1 MSEHNLILEFYK
13 PTYNLDFDYDGDG
26 GLDLHFT
33 NIKGEFFMTMN
44 DSYNSVYIEDED
56 CEFSKGEMFAT
67 VDLGD
72 LVERIINGEF
82 RQTNG
87 KAVSDWGKRF
97 IGDGEEQIEFN
108 GKNYADG
115 SLFWD
120 DFFKEMSKD
129 EIKDFMTFCEDYLDL
144 PNIEVDTVS
153 NKYDFENGKVELK
166 SNGKWSITVNDD
178 YTIILVDKFTCN
190 STDAC
195 DAYDVASSESD
206 EDDYYESKKSTRK
219 SLKESS
225 KILAKNKKGKVVGYI
240 EPQKDGSFGY
250 AFGSPSQK
258 EVIMFYVDTL
268 EQAKDRIA
276 EHSYDDVIFESKKS
290 VKRSLKEEKVTD
302 SLFQNIVF
310 SMIKKF
316 KLKKEYDV
324 ERPSWSVFN
333 FRHKNKDAQF
343 AITFDERGH
352 GDFLYGE
359 VLAFGDEKDDIFK
372 YKTDEVKVDSYNIEK
387 ECSNIIADCLAFID
401 VNKKI
406 TIFESEKSTKKSLK
420 ENELFSS
427 NTPYEIKV
435 NGKKIKSHSD
445 YEVVYDRV
453 ENDEYILGIKIKGVG
468 NVQLRFS
475 SKNEAKEL
483 GWIINESKKSA
494 RKNLKEGISA
504 FNKAIAKKYNETEP
518 NSVGQYYLDWRFD
531 LQDEKDNIEA
541 IADRCGVTV
550 EFQSDE
556 GYFEVFEESK
566 KSARKSL
573 KEYLVKGLDVDF
585 VVDHLLSLEDP
596 NNFDLI
602 NELDDLWKLYKKSW
616 SKFNKS
622 LSDFWK
628 VMKDI
633 EKLDS
638 FDDNCKEIIDA
649 WYDDI
654 EKIFYSDDNLENL
667 KLNFGFEG
675 NDVF

>member
-13 PTYNLDFDYDGDG
+13 PTYNLDFGYDGDG

-87 KAVSDWGKRF
+87 KAFSDWGKRF

-153 NKYDFENGKVELK
+153 DKYDFENGKVELK
-166 SNGKWSITVNDD
+166 SNGKWGITVNDD
-178 YTIILVDKFTCN
+178 YTIISVDKFTCN

-206 EDDYYESKKSTRK
+206 GDDYYESKKS
-219 SLKESS
+219 
-225 KILAKNKKGKVVGYI
+225 
-240 EPQKDGSFGY
+240 
-250 AFGSPSQK
+250 
-258 EVIMFYVDTL
+258 
-268 EQAKDRIA
+268 
-276 EHSYDDVIFESKKS
+276 
-290 VKRSLKEEKVTD
+290 VKR
-302 SLFQNIVF
+302 
-310 SMIKKF
+310 
-316 KLKKEYDV
+316 
-324 ERPSWSVFN
+324 
-333 FRHKNKDAQF
+333 
-343 AITFDERGH
+343 
-352 GDFLYGE
+352 
-359 VLAFGDEKDDIFK
+359 
-372 YKTDEVKVDSYNIEK
+372 
-387 ECSNIIADCLAFID
+387 
-401 VNKKI
+401 
-406 TIFESEKSTKKSLK
+406 
-420 ENELFSS
+420 
-427 NTPYEIKV
+427 
-435 NGKKIKSHSD
+435 
-445 YEVVYDRV
+445 
-453 ENDEYILGIKIKGVG
+453 
-468 NVQLRFS
+468 
-475 SKNEAKEL
+475 
-483 GWIINESKKSA
+483 
-494 RKNLKEGISA
+494 
-504 FNKAIAKKYNETEP
+504 
-518 NSVGQYYLDWRFD
+518 
-531 LQDEKDNIEA
+531 
-541 IADRCGVTV
+541 
-550 EFQSDE
+550 
-556 GYFEVFEESK
+556 
-566 KSARKSL
+566 SL

-602 NELDDLWKLYKKSW
+602 NKLDDLWKVYNKSW
-616 SKFNKS
+616 NKFNKS

-633 EKLDS
+633 KKLDS
-638 FDDNCKEIIDA
+638 FDKTCKGIIDA

-654 EKIFYSDDNLENL
+654 EKIFYSDDNFENL

>member
-87 KAVSDWGKRF
+87 KAINDWSKRF

-115 SLFWD
+115 SLFWN
-120 DFFKEMSKD
+120 DFFKEMPKD

-153 NKYDFENGKVELK
+153 DKYDFENGKVELK
-166 SNGKWSITVNDD
+166 SNGKWGITVNDD
-178 YTIILVDKFTCN
+178 YTIISVDKFTCN

-195 DAYDVASSESD
+195 NAYDVASSESD
-206 EDDYYESKKSTRK
+206 EDDYYESKKSIRKSIKESKVDFQSVIDRVLPKEYAKNKNAYRYALSCVTSLYNEDEYDSDSAKVYFLNCYISDLFPSWVDELGEEEIDAFANALYDGTMKWSDIDSSWFESKKSARK
-219 SLKESS
+219 SLKE
-225 KILAKNKKGKVVGYI
+225 
-240 EPQKDGSFGY
+240 
-250 AFGSPSQK
+250 
-258 EVIMFYVDTL
+258 
-268 EQAKDRIA
+268 
-276 EHSYDDVIFESKKS
+276 
-290 VKRSLKEEKVTD
+290 EKATD
-302 SLFQNIVF
+302 SLFEDVIF

-324 ERPSWSVFN
+324 ERPSWTVFN

-401 VNKKI
+401 ANKKI
-406 TIFESEKSTKKSLK
+406 TIFESEKSTK
-420 ENELFSS
+420 
-427 NTPYEIKV
+427 
-435 NGKKIKSHSD
+435 
-445 YEVVYDRV
+445 
-453 ENDEYILGIKIKGVG
+453 
-468 NVQLRFS
+468 
-475 SKNEAKEL
+475 
-483 GWIINESKKSA
+483 
-494 RKNLKEGISA
+494 
-504 FNKAIAKKYNETEP
+504 
-518 NSVGQYYLDWRFD
+518 
-531 LQDEKDNIEA
+531 
-541 IADRCGVTV
+541 
-550 EFQSDE
+550 
-556 GYFEVFEESK
+556 
-566 KSARKSL
+566 KSL

-585 VVDHLLSLEDP
+585 VVDHLLSLEDLD
-596 NNFDLI
+596 NFDLI
-602 NELDDLWKLYKKSW
+602 NELGDLWEVYNKSW

-622 LSDFWK
+622 LSDFWE

-633 EKLDS
+633 KKLNS
-638 FDDNCKEIIDA
+638 FDKTCKEIIDA
-649 WYDDI
+649 WCDDI
-654 EKIFYSDDNLENL
+654 EKIFYSNDNLENL
-667 KLNFGFEG
+667 KLNYGFEG

>member
-67 VDLGD
+67 VDLGG

-87 KAVSDWGKRF
+87 KAINDWSKRF

-115 SLFWD
+115 SLFWN
-120 DFFKEMSKD
+120 DFFKEMPKD

-166 SNGKWSITVNDD
+166 SNGKWGITVNDD
-178 YTIILVDKFTCN
+178 YTIISVDKFTCN

-206 EDDYYESKKSTRK
+206 EDDYYESKKS
-219 SLKESS
+219 
-225 KILAKNKKGKVVGYI
+225 
-240 EPQKDGSFGY
+240 
-250 AFGSPSQK
+250 
-258 EVIMFYVDTL
+258 
-268 EQAKDRIA
+268 
-276 EHSYDDVIFESKKS
+276 

-302 SLFQNIVF
+302 SLFQNVVF

-401 VNKKI
+401 ANKKI
-406 TIFESEKSTKKSLK
+406 TIFESEKS
-420 ENELFSS
+420 
-427 NTPYEIKV
+427 IK
-435 NGKKIKSHSD
+435 
-445 YEVVYDRV
+445 
-453 ENDEYILGIKIKGVG
+453 
-468 NVQLRFS
+468 
-475 SKNEAKEL
+475 
-483 GWIINESKKSA
+483 
-494 RKNLKEGISA
+494 
-504 FNKAIAKKYNETEP
+504 
-518 NSVGQYYLDWRFD
+518 
-531 LQDEKDNIEA
+531 
-541 IADRCGVTV
+541 
-550 EFQSDE
+550 
-556 GYFEVFEESK
+556 
-566 KSARKSL
+566 KSL

-602 NELDDLWKLYKKSW
+602 NKLDDLWEVYNKSW

-638 FDDNCKEIIDA
+638 FDDTCKEIIDA

-654 EKIFYSDDNLENL
+654 EKIFYSDNNLENL
-667 KLNFGFEG
+667 KLNYGFKG
-675 NDVF
+675 NDIF

>member
-67 VDLGD
+67 VDLSD

-87 KAVSDWGKRF
+87 KAFSDWGKRF

-120 DFFKEMSKD
+120 DFFKEMPKD

-153 NKYDFENGKVELK
+153 DKYDFENGEVELK
-166 SNGKWSITVNDD
+166 SNGKWDITVNDD
-178 YTIILVDKFTCN
+178 YTIISVDKFTCN

-206 EDDYYESKKSTRK
+206 EDDYYESKKSVRK
-219 SLKESS
+219 NLKEGISAFN
-225 KILAKNKKGKVVGYI
+225 KAIAKKYNETEPNSVGQYYLDWRFDLHDEKDNI
-240 EPQKDGSFGY
+240 EAIADRCGVTVEFQSDEGY
-250 AFGSPSQK
+250 F
-258 EVIMFYVDTL
+258 EVF
-268 EQAKDRIA
+268 E
-276 EHSYDDVIFESKKS
+276 ESKKS

-420 ENELFSS
+420 
-427 NTPYEIKV
+427 K
-435 NGKKIKSHSD
+435 
-445 YEVVYDRV
+445 
-453 ENDEYILGIKIKGVG
+453 
-468 NVQLRFS
+468 
-475 SKNEAKEL
+475 
-483 GWIINESKKSA
+483 
-494 RKNLKEGISA
+494 
-504 FNKAIAKKYNETEP
+504 
-518 NSVGQYYLDWRFD
+518 
-531 LQDEKDNIEA
+531 
-541 IADRCGVTV
+541 
-550 EFQSDE
+550 
-556 GYFEVFEESK
+556 
-566 KSARKSL
+566 
-573 KEYLVKGLDVDF
+573 YLVKGLDVDF

-602 NELDDLWKLYKKSW
+602 NELGDLWEVYKKSW

-628 VMKDI
+628 VMKNI

-667 KLNFGFEG
+667 KLNYGFEG

>member
-1 MSEHNLILEFYK
+1 MVIDYILDRKDGYGYDVKEFY
-13 PTYNLDFDYDGDG
+13 
-26 GLDLHFT
+26 
-33 NIKGEFFMTMN
+33 
-44 DSYNSVYIEDED
+44 
-56 CEFSKGEMFAT
+56 
-67 VDLGD
+67 
-72 LVERIINGEF
+72 
-82 RQTNG
+82 
-87 KAVSDWGKRF
+87 
-97 IGDGEEQIEFN
+97 
-108 GKNYADG
+108 
-115 SLFWD
+115 
-120 DFFKEMSKD
+120 
-129 EIKDFMTFCEDYLDL
+129 
-144 PNIEVDTVS
+144 
-153 NKYDFENGKVELK
+153 
-166 SNGKWSITVNDD
+166 
-178 YTIILVDKFTCN
+178 
-190 STDAC
+190 DAC
-195 DAYDVASSESD
+195 MAYEEFDIARALDSGTEKDVKKALCDYVIYNDYPKSICKYINSENWLD
-206 EDDYYESKKSTRK
+206 DDYYESKKSVHK

-290 VKRSLKEEKVTD
+290 ARKSLKEEKATD
-302 SLFQNIVF
+302 SLFEDVVF

-324 ERPSWSVFN
+324 ERPSWTVFN

-401 VNKKI
+401 ANKKI
-406 TIFESEKSTKKSLK
+406 TIFESKKSVKRSLK
-420 ENELFSS
+420 EGF
-427 NTPYEIKV
+427 
-435 NGKKIKSHSD
+435 
-445 YEVVYDRV
+445 
-453 ENDEYILGIKIKGVG
+453 NDELIATSYDGETTLYLSDERQANHGKDPHYEFKLGENGYFTRYIRCDDNRCENVVLDWIKEFDLDISKSEISKIIK
-468 NVQLRFS
+468 LH
-475 SKNEAKEL
+475 
-483 GWIINESKKSA
+483 ESKKSA
-494 RKNLKEGISA
+494 RKNSLKEEAMTTKLFRFVQDLYDLHYITEEQL
-504 FNKAIAKKYNETEP
+504 NK
-518 NSVGQYYLDWRFD
+518 
-531 LQDEKDNIEA
+531 
-541 IADRCGVTV
+541 
-550 EFQSDE
+550 FQTHD
-556 GYFEVFEESK
+556 FSK
-566 KSARKSL
+566 KEIKVLEHNYEIYKTSNEFDEINNAIKLTVNMINSFTESL

-585 VVDHLLSLEDP
+585 VVDHFLSLEDP

-616 SKFNKS
+616 NKFNKS

-633 EKLDS
+633 KKLDS
-638 FDDNCKEIIDA
+638 FDKTCKEIIDA

-667 KLNFGFEG
+667 KLNYGFEG

>member
-13 PTYNLDFDYDGDG
+13 PTYNLDFDYDGNG
-26 GLDLHFT
+26 GLDLYFT

-87 KAVSDWGKRF
+87 KAINDWSKRF

-120 DFFKEMSKD
+120 DFFKEMPKD

-144 PNIEVDTVS
+144 PNIELDTVS
-153 NKYDFENGKVELK
+153 DKYYFENGKVELK
-166 SNGKWSITVNDD
+166 SNGKWGITVNDD
-178 YTIILVDKFTCN
+178 YTIISVDKFTCN

-206 EDDYYESKKSTRK
+206 EDD
-219 SLKESS
+219 
-225 KILAKNKKGKVVGYI
+225 
-240 EPQKDGSFGY
+240 
-250 AFGSPSQK
+250 
-258 EVIMFYVDTL
+258 FY
-268 EQAKDRIA
+268 
-276 EHSYDDVIFESKKS
+276 ESKKS

-302 SLFQNIVF
+302 SLFQNVVF

-401 VNKKI
+401 ANKKI
-406 TIFESEKSTKKSLK
+406 TIF
-420 ENELFSS
+420 
-427 NTPYEIKV
+427 
-435 NGKKIKSHSD
+435 
-445 YEVVYDRV
+445 
-453 ENDEYILGIKIKGVG
+453 
-468 NVQLRFS
+468 
-475 SKNEAKEL
+475 
-483 GWIINESKKSA
+483 ESKKSA

-518 NSVGQYYLDWRFD
+518 NSAGQYYLDWRFD

-566 KSARKSL
+566 KSAKTMNEKISPKYVYNFKNDGDYMISMFDDYNFEILAIPDGKSLFSKDLPKFKIEKTYIYEQYNDDIWLFVGEVEELGWCFIAFDKDSNNSNVYAYQYGDNKNYAYIPFHSYISYLENKKVYRTHNAESKKSAKKSL
-573 KEYLVKGLDVDF
+573 KESTDESFSLYDLNKHDPFVKEWIRNINKELRDVSIESIGDDEIIFRVWFDETMDLD
-585 VVDHLLSLEDP
+585 
-596 NNFDLI
+596 I
-602 NELDDLWKLYKKSW
+602 
-616 SKFNKS
+616 
-622 LSDFWK
+622 
-628 VMKDI
+628 
-633 EKLDS
+633 
-638 FDDNCKEIIDA
+638 FDDIVTDCMPSILIEFMSDMNIDFNYQFVYADDKFTENDYVFIRFVA
-649 WYDDI
+649 W
-654 EKIFYSDDNLENL
+654 
-667 KLNFGFEG
+667 
-675 NDVF
+675 

>member
-87 KAVSDWGKRF
+87 KAISDWGKRF

-144 PNIEVDTVS
+144 PNIELDTVS
-153 NKYDFENGKVELK
+153 DKYDFENGEVELK
-166 SNGKWSITVNDD
+166 SNGKWGITVNDD
-178 YTIILVDKFTCN
+178 YTIISVDKFTCN

-206 EDDYYESKKSTRK
+206 EDDYYESKKS
-219 SLKESS
+219 
-225 KILAKNKKGKVVGYI
+225 
-240 EPQKDGSFGY
+240 
-250 AFGSPSQK
+250 
-258 EVIMFYVDTL
+258 
-268 EQAKDRIA
+268 
-276 EHSYDDVIFESKKS
+276 

-302 SLFQNIVF
+302 SLFQNVVF

-401 VNKKI
+401 ANKKI
-406 TIFESEKSTKKSLK
+406 TILESEKSIKKSLKESSKILAKNKKGKVVGYIEPQKDGSFGYAFGSPSQKEVIMFYVDTLEQAKDRIAEHSYDDVIFESEKS
-420 ENELFSS
+420 
-427 NTPYEIKV
+427 
-435 NGKKIKSHSD
+435 
-445 YEVVYDRV
+445 
-453 ENDEYILGIKIKGVG
+453 
-468 NVQLRFS
+468 
-475 SKNEAKEL
+475 AK
-483 GWIINESKKSA
+483 
-494 RKNLKEGISA
+494 
-504 FNKAIAKKYNETEP
+504 
-518 NSVGQYYLDWRFD
+518 
-531 LQDEKDNIEA
+531 
-541 IADRCGVTV
+541 
-550 EFQSDE
+550 
-556 GYFEVFEESK
+556 
-566 KSARKSL
+566 KSL

-585 VVDHLLSLEDP
+585 VVDHLLSLEDLD
-596 NNFDLI
+596 NIDLI
-602 NELDDLWKLYKKSW
+602 NKLGDLWEVYKKSW

-628 VMKDI
+628 VMKNI

-638 FDDNCKEIIDA
+638 FDDTCKEIIDA

-667 KLNFGFEG
+667 KLNYGFEG

>member
-87 KAVSDWGKRF
+87 KAFSDWGKRF

-166 SNGKWSITVNDD
+166 SNGKWGITVNDD
-178 YTIILVDKFTCN
+178 YTIISVDKFTCN

-206 EDDYYESKKSTRK
+206 EDDYYESKKS
-219 SLKESS
+219 
-225 KILAKNKKGKVVGYI
+225 V
-240 EPQKDGSFGY
+240 
-250 AFGSPSQK
+250 
-258 EVIMFYVDTL
+258 
-268 EQAKDRIA
+268 
-276 EHSYDDVIFESKKS
+276 
-290 VKRSLKEEKVTD
+290 
-302 SLFQNIVF
+302 
-310 SMIKKF
+310 
-316 KLKKEYDV
+316 
-324 ERPSWSVFN
+324 
-333 FRHKNKDAQF
+333 
-343 AITFDERGH
+343 
-352 GDFLYGE
+352 
-359 VLAFGDEKDDIFK
+359 
-372 YKTDEVKVDSYNIEK
+372 
-387 ECSNIIADCLAFID
+387 
-401 VNKKI
+401 
-406 TIFESEKSTKKSLK
+406 
-420 ENELFSS
+420 
-427 NTPYEIKV
+427 
-435 NGKKIKSHSD
+435 
-445 YEVVYDRV
+445 
-453 ENDEYILGIKIKGVG
+453 
-468 NVQLRFS
+468 
-475 SKNEAKEL
+475 
-483 GWIINESKKSA
+483 

-566 KSARKSL
+566 KSAKKSL
-573 KEYLVKGLDVDF
+573 KKYLVKGLDVDF
-585 VVDHLLSLEDP
+585 VVDHLLSLEDLD
-596 NNFDLI
+596 NFDLI
-602 NELDDLWKLYKKSW
+602 NELGDLWEVYNKSW

-622 LSDFWK
+622 LSDFWE

-633 EKLDS
+633 KKLNS
-638 FDDNCKEIIDA
+638 FDKTCKEIIDA
-649 WYDDI
+649 WCDDI
-654 EKIFYSDDNLENL
+654 EKIFYSNDNLENL
-667 KLNFGFEG
+667 KLNYGFKG

>member
-44 DSYNSVYIEDED
+44 DGYNSVYIEDED

-67 VDLGD
+67 VDLSD

-87 KAVSDWGKRF
+87 KAFSDWGKRF

-120 DFFKEMSKD
+120 DFFKEMPKD

-166 SNGKWSITVNDD
+166 SNGKWGITVNDD
-178 YTIILVDKFTCN
+178 YTIISVDKFTCN

-206 EDDYYESKKSTRK
+206 EDDYYESKKSARK
-219 SLKESS
+219 NLKEGISAFN
-225 KILAKNKKGKVVGYI
+225 KAIAKKYNETEPNSVGQYYLDWRFDLQDEKDNI
-240 EPQKDGSFGY
+240 EAIADRCGVTVEFQSDEGY
-250 AFGSPSQK
+250 F
-258 EVIMFYVDTL
+258 EVF
-268 EQAKDRIA
+268 E
-276 EHSYDDVIFESKKS
+276 ESKKS

-401 VNKKI
+401 ANKKI

-420 ENELFSS
+420 E
-427 NTPYEIKV
+427 K
-435 NGKKIKSHSD
+435 
-445 YEVVYDRV
+445 
-453 ENDEYILGIKIKGVG
+453 
-468 NVQLRFS
+468 
-475 SKNEAKEL
+475 
-483 GWIINESKKSA
+483 
-494 RKNLKEGISA
+494 
-504 FNKAIAKKYNETEP
+504 
-518 NSVGQYYLDWRFD
+518 
-531 LQDEKDNIEA
+531 
-541 IADRCGVTV
+541 VTV
-550 EFQSDE
+550 
-556 GYFEVFEESK
+556 
-566 KSARKSL
+566 AKSL
-573 KEYLVKGLDVDF
+573 KIIERA
-585 VVDHLLSLEDP
+585 LL
-596 NNFDLI
+596 DLI
-602 NELDDLWKLYKKSW
+602 HDDTIQEEFNMAFEDNGIYDSVDDMFEVSVHNVLNKL
-616 SKFNKS
+616 
-622 LSDFWK
+622 L
-628 VMKDI
+628 
-633 EKLDS
+633 
-638 FDDNCKEIIDA
+638 KEHTITVLP
-649 WYDDI
+649 
-654 EKIFYSDDNLENL
+654 F
-667 KLNFGFEG
+667 
-675 NDVF
+675 

>member
-120 DFFKEMSKD
+120 DFFKEMPKD

-153 NKYDFENGKVELK
+153 DKYDFENGKVELK
-166 SNGKWSITVNDD
+166 SNGKWGITVNDD
-178 YTIILVDKFTCN
+178 YTIISVDKFTCN

-206 EDDYYESKKSTRK
+206 EDDYYESKKSVHK

-290 VKRSLKEEKVTD
+290 
-302 SLFQNIVF
+302 
-310 SMIKKF
+310 
-316 KLKKEYDV
+316 
-324 ERPSWSVFN
+324 
-333 FRHKNKDAQF
+333 
-343 AITFDERGH
+343 
-352 GDFLYGE
+352 
-359 VLAFGDEKDDIFK
+359 
-372 YKTDEVKVDSYNIEK
+372 
-387 ECSNIIADCLAFID
+387 
-401 VNKKI
+401 
-406 TIFESEKSTKKSLK
+406 
-420 ENELFSS
+420 
-427 NTPYEIKV
+427 
-435 NGKKIKSHSD
+435 
-445 YEVVYDRV
+445 
-453 ENDEYILGIKIKGVG
+453 
-468 NVQLRFS
+468 
-475 SKNEAKEL
+475 
-483 GWIINESKKSA
+483 A

-518 NSVGQYYLDWRFD
+518 NSAGQYYLDWRFD

-573 KEYLVKGLDVDF
+573 KEKVTVVKSLKIIERA
-585 VVDHLLSLEDP
+585 LL
-596 NNFDLI
+596 DLI
-602 NELDDLWKLYKKSW
+602 HDDTIQEEFNMAFDIDSVDDMFEVSVHNVLNKL
-616 SKFNKS
+616 
-622 LSDFWK
+622 L
-628 VMKDI
+628 
-633 EKLDS
+633 
-638 FDDNCKEIIDA
+638 KEHTIA
-649 WYDDI
+649 VLP
-654 EKIFYSDDNLENL
+654 F
-667 KLNFGFEG
+667 
-675 NDVF
+675 

>member
-87 KAVSDWGKRF
+87 KAINDWSKRF

-120 DFFKEMSKD
+120 DFFKEMPKD
-129 EIKDFMTFCEDYLDL
+129 EIKDFMIFCEDYLDL
-144 PNIEVDTVS
+144 PNIELDTVS
-153 NKYDFENGKVELK
+153 DKYDFENGKVELK
-166 SNGKWSITVNDD
+166 SNGKWGITVNDD
-178 YTIILVDKFTCN
+178 YTIISVDKFTCN
-190 STDAC
+190 STDTC
-195 DAYDVASSESD
+195 DVYDIASSESD

-290 VKRSLKEEKVTD
+290 
-302 SLFQNIVF
+302 
-310 SMIKKF
+310 
-316 KLKKEYDV
+316 
-324 ERPSWSVFN
+324 
-333 FRHKNKDAQF
+333 
-343 AITFDERGH
+343 
-352 GDFLYGE
+352 
-359 VLAFGDEKDDIFK
+359 
-372 YKTDEVKVDSYNIEK
+372 
-387 ECSNIIADCLAFID
+387 
-401 VNKKI
+401 
-406 TIFESEKSTKKSLK
+406 
-420 ENELFSS
+420 
-427 NTPYEIKV
+427 
-435 NGKKIKSHSD
+435 
-445 YEVVYDRV
+445 
-453 ENDEYILGIKIKGVG
+453 
-468 NVQLRFS
+468 
-475 SKNEAKEL
+475 
-483 GWIINESKKSA
+483 A

-518 NSVGQYYLDWRFD
+518 NSAGQYYLDWRFD

-566 KSARKSL
+566 KSARKSIKESKVDFQSVIDRVLPKEYAKNKNAYRYALSCVTSLYNEDEYDSDSAKVYFLNCYISDLFPSWVDELGEEEIDAFANALYDGTMKWSDIDSSWFESKKSAKKSL

-585 VVDHLLSLEDP
+585 VVDHLLSLEDLD
-596 NNFDLI
+596 NIDLI
-602 NELDDLWKLYKKSW
+602 NKLGDLWEVYKKSW

-628 VMKDI
+628 VMKNI

-638 FDDNCKEIIDA
+638 FDKTCKEIIDA

-654 EKIFYSDDNLENL
+654 EKIFYSDDNPENL
-667 KLNFGFEG
+667 KLNYGFEG
-675 NDVF
+675 NDIF

>member
-72 LVERIINGEF
+72 LVERIIDGEF

-87 KAVSDWGKRF
+87 KAINDWSKRF

-120 DFFKEMSKD
+120 DFFKEMPKD

-153 NKYDFENGKVELK
+153 DKYDFENGKVELK
-166 SNGKWSITVNDD
+166 SNGKWGITVNDD
-178 YTIILVDKFTCN
+178 YTIISVDKFTCD

-206 EDDYYESKKSTRK
+206 GDDYYESKKSVHK

-290 VKRSLKEEKVTD
+290 
-302 SLFQNIVF
+302 
-310 SMIKKF
+310 
-316 KLKKEYDV
+316 
-324 ERPSWSVFN
+324 
-333 FRHKNKDAQF
+333 
-343 AITFDERGH
+343 
-352 GDFLYGE
+352 
-359 VLAFGDEKDDIFK
+359 
-372 YKTDEVKVDSYNIEK
+372 
-387 ECSNIIADCLAFID
+387 
-401 VNKKI
+401 
-406 TIFESEKSTKKSLK
+406 
-420 ENELFSS
+420 
-427 NTPYEIKV
+427 
-435 NGKKIKSHSD
+435 
-445 YEVVYDRV
+445 
-453 ENDEYILGIKIKGVG
+453 
-468 NVQLRFS
+468 
-475 SKNEAKEL
+475 
-483 GWIINESKKSA
+483 A

-531 LQDEKDNIEA
+531 LHDEKDNIEA

-566 KSARKSL
+566 KSARKYLKEKVTVVKSL
-573 KEYLVKGLDVDF
+573 KIIERA
-585 VVDHLLSLEDP
+585 LL
-596 NNFDLI
+596 DLI
-602 NELDDLWKLYKKSW
+602 HDDTIQEEFNMAFEDNGIYDSVDDMFEVSVHNVLNKL
-616 SKFNKS
+616 
-622 LSDFWK
+622 L
-628 VMKDI
+628 
-633 EKLDS
+633 
-638 FDDNCKEIIDA
+638 KEHTITVLP
-649 WYDDI
+649 
-654 EKIFYSDDNLENL
+654 F
-667 KLNFGFEG
+667 
-675 NDVF
+675 